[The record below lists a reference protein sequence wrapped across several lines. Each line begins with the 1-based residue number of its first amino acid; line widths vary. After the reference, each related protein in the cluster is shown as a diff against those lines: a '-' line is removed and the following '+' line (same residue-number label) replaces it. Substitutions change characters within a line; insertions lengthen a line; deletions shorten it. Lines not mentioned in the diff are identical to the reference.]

1 MSTNI
6 IFQSTRTVPHHHE
19 AAVDPADLWS
29 ALVSGRAR
37 IVDSGA
43 TEAHHY
49 FQLVKST
56 PAPSRAALSDSRV
69 RMFERVLLGDAP
81 KVVAIEA
88 GCSTSTVATA
98 VGDCLCAMGLERRSS
113 RVPVLLV
120 LMLHALH
127 GKVSRAAFHVEY
139 APGQREDRQLVSS
152 ARLELCLS
160 RRLSASELA
169 VVRLLV
175 EGKNYVEIA
184 RHRGSSVR
192 TVANQIAGVY
202 RKLGISG
209 RIGLLC
215 YLAASD
221 ACDNSAALPCRELG
235 ASIS

>member
-6 IFQSTRTVPHHHE
+6 ISQATRTVPHHDE
-19 AAVDPADLWS
+19 AAVEPADLWS

-37 IVDSGA
+37 IVDSGV

-49 FQLVKST
+49 FQLVKSN
-56 PAPSRAALSDSRV
+56 PAPCRTALSDSRV

-98 VGDCLCAMGLERRSS
+98 VGDCLSAMGLERRCS
-113 RVPVLLV
+113 RVPALLV
-120 LMLHALH
+120 LMLHALR
-127 GKVSRAAFHVEY
+127 GKASRVAFHVES

-152 ARLELCLS
+152 ARLELCLT

-169 VVRLLV
+169 VVSLLV
-175 EGKNYVEIA
+175 EGKNHVEIA
-184 RHRGSSVR
+184 RHRGSAAR
-192 TVANQIAGVY
+192 TVANQIASVY

-209 RIGLLC
+209 RIDLLC
-215 YLAASD
+215 YLVATSTAA
-221 ACDNSAALPCRELG
+221 N
-235 ASIS
+235 